1 MHSSCAL
8 EYGNVVLTG
17 QGRGTSTHHLNSS
30 LWRQAVW
37 LGNKTQSTPENP
49 PVHLAS
55 SKFHLFWEGI
65 LMAAGEG
72 A

>member
-17 QGRGTSTHHLNSS
+17 QGRGMSTHHLDSP

-37 LGNKTQSTPENP
+37 LGNKTQLTPENP
-49 PVHLAS
+49 PVHSAS
-55 SKFHLFWEGI
+55 SKFHLFWEGN